1 MLAIIVGVSAGY
13 FAGSGGELL
22 SLLSN
27 IFLVIP
33 GLPLLI
39 VLTSYVPQASVWVI
53 ALVLSIVGWAWGAR
67 VLRAQTLALR
77 QQDFVQAAR
86 AAGESNFRIILFEI
100 LPNEVAVVATN
111 AVFAVVGAISFYVA
125 IVFLGLGNINTWSW
139 GTMLYYAEN
148 NEAIT
153 SGAWWWYVPPGIAVA
168 LILLAL
174 VMLNFGIDEFIN
186 PRLRAA
192 GIGRKELRAASRQ
205 QGITPVRANRPNVT
219 PVAVGADTVTSTG
232 PSRHG
237 HLQAEDQVSAPSASL
252 AGAGQPVLEIRDL
265 CVDYGRG
272 DQAVHAVIDT
282 DLTLRRGE
290 VVGLAGESGSGK
302 STLAYGATRLLRQ
315 PAIITGGSVLFR
327 PDAQRPDFAIDI
339 LDASP
344 EVLRSLRWRD
354 VAIVFQSAM
363 NSLNPVLTVQ
373 AQLTDTLAAHI
384 PDASKTERRERAAE
398 LLKLVGISA
407 DRLRSFPARA
417 VWRHEAARDDR
428 DGAGARTSGRDHGR
442 ADHCPGRRHPAAD
455 PGAGDGAARPA
466 RLLRPFH
473 HPRPVAAAR
482 DGRHHRDHVCRADR
496 RVSSRAS
503 GCSAPRAIR
512 TVPRCLTR
520 SPRCTASAR

>member
-1 MLAIIVGVSAGY
+1 MALQLGTTPGLDALTPETATRARPWAWVGRSRWVTAGLLLFGVFVFIAIFGSTLAPYDPSVISSAVLQPPSAAHLLGTTQTGQDVLSQLLVGAASTLEIGFIAGGIATVLAIIVGVSAGY

-77 QQDFVQAAR
+77 QQDFVQAA
-86 AAGESNFRIILFEI
+86 
-100 LPNEVAVVATN
+100 N

-125 IVFLGLGNINTWSW
+125 IVFLGLGDINTWSW

-219 PVAVGADTVTSTG
+219 SVAVGADTV
-232 PSRHG
+232 
-237 HLQAEDQVSAPSASL
+237 
-252 AGAGQPVLEIRDL
+252 
-265 CVDYGRG
+265 
-272 DQAVHAVIDT
+272 
-282 DLTLRRGE
+282 
-290 VVGLAGESGSGK
+290 
-302 STLAYGATRLLRQ
+302 
-315 PAIITGGSVLFR
+315 
-327 PDAQRPDFAIDI
+327 
-339 LDASP
+339 
-344 EVLRSLRWRD
+344 
-354 VAIVFQSAM
+354 
-363 NSLNPVLTVQ
+363 
-373 AQLTDTLAAHI
+373 
-384 PDASKTERRERAAE
+384 
-398 LLKLVGISA
+398 
-407 DRLRSFPARA
+407 
-417 VWRHEAARDDR
+417 
-428 DGAGARTSGRDHGR
+428 
-442 ADHCPGRRHPAAD
+442 
-455 PGAGDGAARPA
+455 
-466 RLLRPFH
+466 
-473 HPRPVAAAR
+473 
-482 DGRHHRDHVCRADR
+482 
-496 RVSSRAS
+496 SSRTGTS
-503 GCSAPRAIR
+503 R
-512 TVPRCLTR
+512 TGTSRRRTR
-520 SPRCTASAR
+520 

>member
-1 MLAIIVGVSAGY
+1 VGVSAGY

-53 ALVLSIVGWAWGAR
+53 ALVLAIVGWAWGAR

-77 QQDFVQAAR
+77 QQDFVQAAK

-205 QGITPVRANRPNVT
+205 QGITPVRANRPNVS
-219 PVAVGADTVTSTG
+219 PVTVGADTVSSSTG
-232 PSRHG
+232 TS
-237 HLQAEDQVSAPSASL
+237 
-252 AGAGQPVLEIRDL
+252 
-265 CVDYGRG
+265 Y
-272 DQAVHAVIDT
+272 T
-282 DLTLRRGE
+282 
-290 VVGLAGESGSGK
+290 
-302 STLAYGATRLLRQ
+302 
-315 PAIITGGSVLFR
+315 
-327 PDAQRPDFAIDI
+327 
-339 LDASP
+339 
-344 EVLRSLRWRD
+344 
-354 VAIVFQSAM
+354 
-363 NSLNPVLTVQ
+363 
-373 AQLTDTLAAHI
+373 
-384 PDASKTERRERAAE
+384 
-398 LLKLVGISA
+398 
-407 DRLRSFPARA
+407 
-417 VWRHEAARDDR
+417 
-428 DGAGARTSGRDHGR
+428 RTS
-442 ADHCPGRRHPAAD
+442 RR
-455 PGAGDGAARPA
+455 
-466 RLLRPFH
+466 
-473 HPRPVAAAR
+473 
-482 DGRHHRDHVCRADR
+482 
-496 RVSSRAS
+496 
-503 GCSAPRAIR
+503 R
-512 TVPRCLTR
+512 TR
-520 SPRCTASAR
+520 